1 MAGGMTPGGRETLL
15 QRVENTRANE
25 AARQAQQHGTA
36 GFHGKRPADW
46 ADSISDRA
54 PASNQQATPPP
65 IKHCW
70 YDGPHGR
77 QAALLLEWRQI
88 EGYYRGRIAVAAPEP
103 DGWAIVEMW
112 VEQGM
117 LSPA

>member
-1 MAGGMTPGGRETLL
+1 MAGGMTPGGRETLAERL
-15 QRVENTRANE
+15 AATRARDAE
-25 AARQAQQHGTA
+25 RQHGTH

-46 ADSISDRA
+46 ADVLRAEPRLADAA
-54 PASNQQATPPP
+54 PAAPA

-77 QAALLLEWRQI
+77 QAALLLEWRGFD
-88 EGYYRGRIAVAAPEP
+88 GYFRGRIAVAAPEA

-117 LSPA
+117 LSPVE

>member
-1 MAGGMTPGGRETLL
+1 MAGGMDPGGRETLL

-25 AARQAQQHGTA
+25 AARRAEHGTA

-46 ADSISDRA
+46 ADALSPA
-54 PASNQQATPPP
+54 KPASPPPPP

-77 QAALLLEWRQI
+77 QAALLLEWRQTD
-88 EGYYRGRIAVAAPEP
+88 GYYRGRIAVAAPEP
-103 DGWAIVEMW
+103 DGWAIVELW

-117 LSPA
+117 LFRTD